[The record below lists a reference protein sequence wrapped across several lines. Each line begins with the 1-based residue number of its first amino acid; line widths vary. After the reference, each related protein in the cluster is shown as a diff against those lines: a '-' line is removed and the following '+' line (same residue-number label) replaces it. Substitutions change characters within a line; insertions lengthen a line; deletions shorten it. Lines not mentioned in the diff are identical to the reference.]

1 MEPVQMASSLTET
14 FYDLYTGPVHPANH
28 HNVFAHS
35 HPPSALWTPR
45 MDTYSSGT
53 GGYNQAAALSGE
65 NANTV
70 CKQETEPSSTEQAT
84 SSGTTVRLVL
94 IYLNILSLFRMSV
107 RLSASCLLIFL
118 TCYFTAR
125 NFYLYMRASYAN
137 VMKTFAKCS
146 HMCVSKMFLHWT

>member
-84 SSGTTVRLVL
+84 SSGDWAEEDEDAEDSSKETEKGGENSSQKHSQVVAT
-94 IYLNILSLFRMSV
+94 
-107 RLSASCLLIFL
+107 L
-118 TCYFTAR
+118 T
-125 NFYLYMRASYAN
+125 
-137 VMKTFAKCS
+137 
-146 HMCVSKMFLHWT
+146 W